1 MFDTLSS
8 PLPGSQHCVPALT
21 SLVSLNLLAPPWT
34 TTNLRILQ
42 VLVSLLIGLCLLT
55 RRRPCPAALL
65 TGPARPTALALS
77 SAIIGALWNG
87 IVYNVRSQVTANGS
101 LTLTIGPAT
110 GQPAYSSSP
119 RPGAARFGS
128 CSQDIVEGRCDSSL
142 VPECVR
148 PRRDPATS
156 KHFPARPRPGPSS
169 KPNHRQHGGQSCHS
183 HAVISSVNCQIS
195 ICLVI
200 KDHSKCQHRQDARDL
215 NQASQHREET

>member
-1 MFDTLSS
+1 MFDTSSS
-8 PLPGSQHCVPALT
+8 PLLGAQHCVPALT
-21 SLVSLNLLAPPWT
+21 SLVNLNLLLPSWT

-42 VLVSLLIGLCLLT
+42 VLVSLLIGPCLLA

-65 TGPARPTALALS
+65 TGPARPMALALS

-87 IVYNVRSQVTANGS
+87 IVYNVRSQVTANGPF
-101 LTLTIGPAT
+101 TLTIGPAT

-119 RPGAARFGS
+119 RPGAARLGS
-128 CSQDIVEGRCDSSL
+128 RSQDIVEGRCDSSL

-148 PRRDPATS
+148 PRQDPATS

-183 HAVISSVNCQIS
+183 HAVISSVNCQIP

-200 KDHSKCQHRQDARDL
+200 KYHPNCRHHQDARDQS
-215 NQASQHREET
+215 QAFEHRQET